1 MGGQGT
7 LGGPGGQ
14 VATRADEH
22 AAGAGAPAG
31 ADASAPSAS
40 ERTRLATRALRDGA
54 ILAGLLFAGYLFVV
68 IAPSART
75 VGFDALSYW
84 IYSIDDPYRITHGT
98 MGSFVYSPVAARLFA
113 ADSLL
118 PFWQFLW
125 IWLAILVGTALWLG
139 GRRRWLW
146 VLAFPPVA
154 LELYHGNVHL
164 LIAAAIALGFRY
176 PAAWS
181 FVLLT
186 KVTPGVG
193 LLWFAVRREWRRLAI
208 ALGVTGALVAV
219 SLVIDGPLWQ
229 QWIDKELL
237 VSLKQPPN
245 QPQIDIPLLL
255 RLPVAAA
262 VVTWGALTNRKWTVP
277 LSAALAMPVLWIS
290 AFSVLAAVFAV
301 DRPELAER
309 PAERPI
315 ERPIE
320 RLTERSTESTTKERR
335 RAGSVADRTAAE
347 PMAAG
352 SPDVAEAM
360 AAGGPA

>member
-1 MGGQGT
+1 MGGLRA
-7 LGGPGGQ
+7 LGGPG
-14 VATRADEH
+14 RLR
-22 AAGAGAPAG
+22 G
-31 ADASAPSAS
+31 ADGVRAWLRPPAWLRPDGPAW
-40 ERTRLATRALRDGA
+40 RALRDGA
-54 ILAGLLFAGYLFVV
+54 ILAGLLFTAYLFLIV
-68 IAPSART
+68 APQAQT

-98 MGSFVYSPVAARLFA
+98 MGSFVYSPVAARLFQ

-118 PFWQFLW
+118 PFWQFVWLW
-125 IWLAILVGTALWLG
+125 TGVLLGTAIWLG
-139 GRRRWLW
+139 GRKRWLW

-164 LIAAAIALGFRY
+164 LIGAAIALGFRY

-208 ALGVTGALVAV
+208 ALGVTAALVAV
-219 SLVIDGPLWQ
+219 SLVVDARLWQ
-229 QWIDKELL
+229 EWIDKELL
-237 VSLKQPPN
+237 VSLRTPPN
-245 QPQIDIPLLL
+245 QPQIAIPLLV
-255 RLPVAAA
+255 RLPIAAA
-262 VVTWGALTNRKWTVP
+262 VVIWGARTNRKWTVP
-277 LSAALAMPVLWIS
+277 LAAALAMPVLWIA

-309 PAERPI
+309 PI
-315 ERPIE
+315 E
-320 RLTERSTESTTKERR
+320 TKSPKGKDLPEPKAAP
-335 RAGSVADRTAAE
+335 AGAE

-352 SPDVAEAM
+352 E
-360 AAGGPA
+360 PA